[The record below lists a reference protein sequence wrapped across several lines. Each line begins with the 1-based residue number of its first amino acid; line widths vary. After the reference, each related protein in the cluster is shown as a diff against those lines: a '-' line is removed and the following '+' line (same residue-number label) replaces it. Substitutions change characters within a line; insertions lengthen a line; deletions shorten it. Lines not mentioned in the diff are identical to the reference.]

1 MKSLIV
7 NESKCTK
14 CGLCAEVC
22 PSKILCFGESGFP
35 EMAKGCSESC
45 IECGQCVVFCPASA
59 NSLSFMDADKL
70 IRAADLSMPEPEAA
84 LNLLKTRRS
93 IRKFQ
98 NKTVSSD
105 VLEKIFGAVRMAPT
119 ACNDQTVRWIV
130 SGSPENTKEIVDIMH
145 KWLREEIFKDPMSE
159 LGRFGAAIL
168 ARARAGDDI
177 LLRGAPHVAVAVV
190 PKNYK
195 WPEDGS
201 IALTYFE
208 LAAHALGV
216 GACWAG
222 FLTMAVRSY
231 EELRKYLGI
240 SEDEYMCGGQMFG
253 YPALKPTRQFPP
265 RRKMDIV
272 KL

>member
-98 NKTVSSD
+98 NKT
-105 VLEKIFGAVRMAPT
+105 
-119 ACNDQTVRWIV
+119 
-130 SGSPENTKEIVDIMH
+130 
-145 KWLREEIFKDPMSE
+145 
-159 LGRFGAAIL
+159 AASRLALPNAFFLI
-168 ARARAGDDI
+168 ARASFQTRSTGDGFFMI
-177 LLRGAPHVAVAVV
+177 TIEFTIFIP
-190 PKNYK
+190 
-195 WPEDGS
+195 
-201 IALTYFE
+201 
-208 LAAHALGV
+208 GV
-216 GACWAG
+216 
-222 FLTMAVRSY
+222 
-231 EELRKYLGI
+231 
-240 SEDEYMCGGQMFG
+240 
-253 YPALKPTRQFPP
+253 
-265 RRKMDIV
+265 
-272 KL
+272 